1 MLVPDGSSAFSVMDF
16 SEPFSLDPLPAGW
29 THRTFFR
36 HGPMDISFATKDGVP
51 AIRLAT
57 HDTASILFRHV
68 EVALDTYRF
77 LSWRWYVEQ
86 DIDSTVDERT
96 REGDDHPVRLF
107 LVFEE
112 ATGDSHRM
120 EIIWSNRLLTAGDYK
135 FIGSFPHYVANGGR
149 ANVGRWHREVVDLA
163 DIHRTLWGDPT
174 NSRLVDI
181 GIFCDTDE
189 TGGES
194 VAYVSDV
201 RVMQRSSETQ

>member
-1 MLVPDGSSAFSVMDF
+1 MD
-16 SEPFSLDPLPAGW
+16 
-29 THRTFFR
+29 
-36 HGPMDISFATKDGVP
+36 MSFATKDGVP

-57 HDTASILFRHV
+57 HDTASMLFRHV
-68 EVALDTYRF
+68 EVALDPYPF

-86 DIDSTVDERT
+86 D
-96 REGDDHPVRLF
+96 
-107 LVFEE
+107 
-112 ATGDSHRM
+112 
-120 EIIWSNRLLTAGDYK
+120 
-135 FIGSFPHYVANGGR
+135 IGSFPHYVANGGR

-163 DIHRTLWGDPT
+163 EIHRTLWGDPT